1 LKLPR
6 YILDFE
12 ARISDAVR
20 VFAAGLPGGALVLD
34 AGAGESRHRADF
46 TRQRY
51 IGVDLGVG
59 DGAWNYGE
67 LDAVADLAALPFRTG
82 AFDAAI
88 NIVTLEHVRE
98 PALVLSEI
106 ARVLKPGGRLLIVVP
121 HEWETHQAPHD
132 YFRYTRHGLE
142 MLLTEAGF
150 AVETLEPAGG
160 IFRLLSRRML
170 SAIKVSW
177 VAAILAPIALVLP
190 LLDGLDRKR
199 DSTLGY
205 VCVAR
210 RKR

>member
-12 ARISDAVR
+12 ARIDGAVR
-20 VFAAGLPGGALVLD
+20 AFAARLPGGALVLD
-34 AGAGESRHRADF
+34 AGAGESRHRSEF
-46 TRQRY
+46 PRQRY

-59 DGAWNYGE
+59 DAAWNYGG
-67 LDAVADLAALPFRTG
+67 LDAVADLSALPFRDGT
-82 AFDAAI
+82 FDAAI

-98 PALVLSEI
+98 PARVVAEI
-106 ARVLKPGGRLLIVVP
+106 GRVLRSGAPLLIVVP

-142 MLLTEAGF
+142 TLLTRAGF
-150 AVETLEPAGG
+150 EIESLEAAGG

-177 VAAILAPIALVLP
+177 VAAILAPVALVLP
-190 LLDGLDRKR
+190 LFDGLDRRR

-210 RKR
+210 KR